1 MGAERKKT
9 GGGAGS
15 AVRGAAAALAVTG
28 LLFLLPGL
36 LVPGPEAK
44 GDGQSAV
51 SGESAPSGTTTAV
64 QTGKRDGGRTVRLL
78 KKDDTV
84 EELTMADYLWGVVA
98 AEMPASF
105 EEEALKAQTCA
116 ARTYT
121 AVLQKS
127 AGHKHPDADIC
138 ADSTCCQAYI
148 ERADAQARWGLNAQS
163 YSEKIARAVAD
174 TDGLGVTYGGE
185 PIQALFFSSSPGR
198 TVDAAAVWGSRVD
211 YLTGVDSPE
220 GEEVPNYHTQV
231 DKTAQE
237 VHRAVLDA
245 YPGADLSGDPSGWFG
260 PADRDAGG
268 TVRSI
273 PLGGITLTGSQVRGL
288 FSLRSA
294 GQYLLCA
301 ALSGVVFVLGKAL
314 FPDRLYDLPGE
325 PEQAKQ
331 EPAKDTKEKVQ
342 AKAESQQPA
351 LSPEVAA
358 LIKERD
364 RAVSEMR
371 RLNDNIPDPRLSQ
384 QIDHLEEV
392 TGKIVDQVVSQPKK
406 LPQIR
411 RFMDYYL
418 PTTLKLLNAY
428 DRMDS
433 TGIAGDNITATKDKV
448 SAMMDTIVHAFDRQ
462 LDALFGE
469 EALDIST
476 DITVMENLLAREGL
490 TQDKPSGQNPDGDV
504 ELHL

>member
-1 MGAERKKT
+1 MAKHVKRSVLPIYLVGFFWL
-9 GGGAGS
+9 GY
-15 AVRGAAAALAVTG
+15 AL
-28 LLFLLPGL
+28 
-36 LVPGPEAK
+36 
-44 GDGQSAV
+44 
-51 SGESAPSGTTTAV
+51 
-64 QTGKRDGGRTVRLL
+64 
-78 KKDDTV
+78 
-84 EELTMADYLWGVVA
+84 
-98 AEMPASF
+98 
-105 EEEALKAQTCA
+105 
-116 ARTYT
+116 
-121 AVLQKS
+121 
-127 AGHKHPDADIC
+127 
-138 ADSTCCQAYI
+138 
-148 ERADAQARWGLNAQS
+148 
-163 YSEKIARAVAD
+163 
-174 TDGLGVTYGGE
+174 
-185 PIQALFFSSSPGR
+185 
-198 TVDAAAVWGSRVD
+198 
-211 YLTGVDSPE
+211 
-220 GEEVPNYHTQV
+220 
-231 DKTAQE
+231 
-237 VHRAVLDA
+237 
-245 YPGADLSGDPSGWFG
+245 
-260 PADRDAGG
+260 
-268 TVRSI
+268 
-273 PLGGITLTGSQVRGL
+273 L

-331 EPAKDTKEKVQ
+331 EPAKDDAKAKAQ
-342 AKAESQQPA
+342 AKAESRQPA
-351 LSPEVAA
+351 PSPEVAA
-358 LIKERD
+358 LMKERD
-364 RAVSEMR
+364 RAISEMR
-371 RLNDNIPDPRLSQ
+371 RLNYNIPDPRLSQ

-490 TQDKPSGQNPDGDV
+490 TQDKPSGQNPDGGV

>member
-1 MGAERKKT
+1 MAKHVKRSVLPIYLVGFFWL
-9 GGGAGS
+9 GY
-15 AVRGAAAALAVTG
+15 AL
-28 LLFLLPGL
+28 
-36 LVPGPEAK
+36 
-44 GDGQSAV
+44 
-51 SGESAPSGTTTAV
+51 
-64 QTGKRDGGRTVRLL
+64 
-78 KKDDTV
+78 
-84 EELTMADYLWGVVA
+84 
-98 AEMPASF
+98 
-105 EEEALKAQTCA
+105 
-116 ARTYT
+116 
-121 AVLQKS
+121 
-127 AGHKHPDADIC
+127 
-138 ADSTCCQAYI
+138 
-148 ERADAQARWGLNAQS
+148 
-163 YSEKIARAVAD
+163 
-174 TDGLGVTYGGE
+174 
-185 PIQALFFSSSPGR
+185 
-198 TVDAAAVWGSRVD
+198 
-211 YLTGVDSPE
+211 
-220 GEEVPNYHTQV
+220 
-231 DKTAQE
+231 
-237 VHRAVLDA
+237 
-245 YPGADLSGDPSGWFG
+245 
-260 PADRDAGG
+260 
-268 TVRSI
+268 
-273 PLGGITLTGSQVRGL
+273 L

-351 LSPEVAA
+351 PSPEVAA

-448 SAMMDTIVHAFDRQ
+448 STMMDTIVHAFDRQ

-490 TQDKPSGQNPDGDV
+490 TQDKPSGQNPDGGV